1 MIVFPNAKIN
11 VGLNVIRKR
20 SDGYHDIESLMMPIQ
35 LCDVLEIIPSPDG
48 QFRFFKSGLTLPDDG
63 KPNLCERAWQLLR
76 DQYGIGPVHVFLHKV
91 IPAGSGLGGGSSD
104 AAFTLKA
111 LDQLCNLKLPI
122 GTLVDLAS
130 RLGSDCPFFIE
141 NQPTMVSGRGEIME
155 QFQPQMEGL
164 HLLLI
169 VPDVHVSTAFAY
181 SKVVPDKPQKPLLE
195 ILKEPFAS
203 WQNHLRNDFEGA
215 VFPEFPKLQE
225 IKNHL
230 LHSGAVYASM
240 SGSGSAVY
248 GLFEKPASEQV
259 HQHFADCFVWKEQL
273 QVRG

>member
-1 MIVFPNAKIN
+1 MIIFPNAKIN
-11 VGLNVIRKR
+11 LGLNVIRKR
-20 SDGYHDIESLMMPIQ
+20 SDGYHDIESLMLPIQ

-48 QFRFFKSGLTLPDDG
+48 QFRFFKSGLPLPDDG

-76 DQYGIGPVHVFLHKV
+76 DQYGIGPVHIFLHKV

-111 LDQLCNLKLPI
+111 LDQLCNLKLPKD
-122 GTLVDLAS
+122 TLVDLAS
-130 RLGSDCPFFIE
+130 TLGSDCPFFIE
-141 NQPTMVSGRGEIME
+141 NQTMTVSGRGEIME
-155 QFQPQMEGL
+155 PFQTQTEGL

-169 VPDVHVSTAFAY
+169 VPDVHISTAFAY
-181 SKVVPDKPQKPLLE
+181 SKVVPDKPQQPLLE
-195 ILKEPFAS
+195 ILQEPFAS
-203 WQNHLRNDFEGA
+203 WQNHLKNDFEKA

-240 SGSGSAVY
+240 SGSGSALY
-248 GLFEKPASEQV
+248 GLFEKPVPELV
-259 HQHFADCFVWKEQL
+259 HQQFADCFVWKEQL
-273 QVRG
+273 QARD